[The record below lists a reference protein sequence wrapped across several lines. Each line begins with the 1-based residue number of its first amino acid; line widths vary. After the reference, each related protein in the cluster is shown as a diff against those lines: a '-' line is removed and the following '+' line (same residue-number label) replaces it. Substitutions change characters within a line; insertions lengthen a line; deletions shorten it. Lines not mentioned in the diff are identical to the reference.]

1 MENLTTPPDIPPVT
15 ADSESPDAIS
25 QPVQQLPTDRKPAG
39 LTSKKPK
46 LWLVVTLFVALVVLG
61 ALGYAVYRHYH
72 TTSARQPVS
81 NTVQQK
87 VATPVDPY
95 AGWKS
100 YASSYE
106 KLSFKYPSDWTIKTY
121 DFSTQVTG
129 ADSAVLT
136 SPSGTINVVW
146 YSAVEGIGG
155 ACSVYI
161 MPGTSPKPDDLGP
174 CPYWYVLH
182 KQKLASADLYYVDGV
197 EELSDG
203 KGYIPWCG
211 LQASNGI
218 VQDESNIGYMLF
230 QAKSNHFKGSDG
242 QDLGPVQVELA
253 CGNQFNGT
261 IPSNGT
267 TKSKA
272 TAFLTNPEMQQVK
285 LILLSASY
293 STTGYVNINE
303 WGVKINIAD
312 ADKVTYV
319 IGGTPNGTSANADGI
334 ISWATLKLKD
344 SVTTNSK
351 CQALGY
357 EAEQLLA
364 GTNVAKIGSYSYGF
378 SGVSPAPCGDGILD
392 ALRTKIVAELTKDAI
407 QPE

>member
-1 MENLTTPPDIPPVT
+1 MENLMTPPDDSPRTANIELTDATSQSLHQPPL
-15 ADSESPDAIS
+15 DN
-25 QPVQQLPTDRKPAG
+25 KAG
-39 LTSKKPK
+39 FTGKKFRP
-46 LWLVVTLFVALVVLG
+46 WLLVTLLVALVVLG
-61 ALGYAVYRHYH
+61 ALGYVGHRYYQTASIKKP
-72 TTSARQPVS
+72 TS
-81 NTVQQK
+81 NGGQQK
-87 VATPVDPY
+87 VAAPVDPY

-100 YASSYE
+100 YTSSYE

-121 DFSTQVTG
+121 DYSTQVTG

-136 SPSGTINVVW
+136 SPSGTINIVW

-161 MPGTSPKPDDLGP
+161 MPGTPPKPEDLGP

-182 KQKLASADLYYVDGV
+182 KQKLAGADLYYVDGV

-267 TKSKA
+267 TKTEA
-272 TAFLTNPEMQQVK
+272 TAFLSNSEMQQAK

-293 STTGYVNINE
+293 
-303 WGVKINIAD
+303 
-312 ADKVTYV
+312 
-319 IGGTPNGTSANADGI
+319 
-334 ISWATLKLKD
+334 
-344 SVTTNSK
+344 
-351 CQALGY
+351 
-357 EAEQLLA
+357 
-364 GTNVAKIGSYSYGF
+364 
-378 SGVSPAPCGDGILD
+378 
-392 ALRTKIVAELTKDAI
+392 
-407 QPE
+407 